1 MENKDELLELIRKRN
16 LMILEENELEK
27 TRQDLREQLLMTDQ
41 QQQALRHKIE
51 EINKVIYTR
60 SLNL

>member
-1 MENKDELLELIRKRN
+1 
-16 LMILEENELEK
+16 MILEENELEK